1 MASNIE
7 IKAFAK
13 DFLSQKEVA
22 ERLAD
27 QPPQLLLQ
35 EDVFFRVPQG
45 RLKLRI
51 LGPDRGELIAYSR
64 PDRPSIK
71 QSCYEI
77 LVNDKGRRELR
88 NSGVDFAYNTPE

>member
-1 MASNIE
+1 MRVAEGVASNIE
-7 IKAFAK
+7 IKAFAR
-13 DFLSQKEVA
+13 DFLNQKEVA

-51 LGPDRGELIAYSR
+51 IGPDRGELIAYSR
-64 PDRPSIK
+64 SDRPTLEGACGIRPN
-71 QSCYEI
+71 
-77 LVNDKGRRELR
+77 L
-88 NSGVDFAYNTPE
+88 FAQ